1 MLTPFFLCLLKHTV
15 RCHHAPSFIPSC
27 RGLKA
32 KTNLVPKLRKML
44 RSKDKHTHPHT
55 HTYTNTPAQS
65 NPSASVSGH
74 GPNHSNATEDSTE
87 ASASLGLCSWSE
99 QPCVLVLVMSL
110 ETDETAELL
119 ERPLSTRHSNFF
131 CKTGPWRSV
140 EQLNRSSFEMAKLD
154 FCFDVSFGLRY
165 LEKTCPCQVFFS
177 WR

>member
-1 MLTPFFLCLLKHTV
+1 MLPASYLHVVGWKQRPILFQNYGKCCGP
-15 RCHHAPSFIPSC
+15 R
-27 RGLKA
+27 
-32 KTNLVPKLRKML
+32 TNTYT
-44 RSKDKHTHPHT
+44 HTHPSTHT
-55 HTYTNTPAQS
+55 DTYTNTPAQS

-131 CKTGPWRSV
+131 CKTGPWRSD

-177 WR
+177 WP